1 MKMHQRELLEA
12 RNYCELY
19 NCYALWITDNRQFFT
34 TGSHAVRKAD
44 NQVKKP
50 YGFRSY
56 LKTFLK
62 TEYEIHS
69 AEQHASEYLTDH
81 PDEFIK
87 NADIFARQFPNII
100 KNRQENLNQ
109 KKTKTNATLNE
120 HFEQLSVDL
129 VPRSDETVTE
139 TETER
144 LLAMAQRHGAK
155 MFKKGDLE
163 IHF

>member
-1 MKMHQRELLEA
+1 MRELLESG
-12 RNYCELY
+12 NYCELY

-34 TGSHAVRKAD
+34 TGSSAVKKSD
-44 NQVKKP
+44 SQVKKP
-50 YGFRSY
+50 FGFRSY
-56 LKTFLK
+56 LKTFLT
-62 TEYEIHS
+62 TEADIHS

-100 KNRQENLNQ
+100 KNRQEKLKQ
-109 KKTKTNATLNE
+109 KKTMTNTTLNE
-120 HFEQLSVDL
+120 HFEQLSVEL
-129 VPRSDETVTE
+129 TPKSDE

>member
-1 MKMHQRELLEA
+1 MRELLESK
-12 RNYCELY
+12 NYCELY

-34 TGSHAVRKAD
+34 TGSSAVKKSD
-44 NQVKKP
+44 SQVKKP
-50 YGFRSY
+50 FGFRSY
-56 LKTFLK
+56 LKTFL
-62 TEYEIHS
+62 TSESDIHH
-69 AEQHASEYLTDH
+69 AEQQASEYLTEN

-100 KNRQENLNQ
+100 KNRQEKLKE
-109 KKTKTNATLNE
+109 KKTKSNATLNE
-120 HFEQLSVDL
+120 HFEQLSVDF
-129 VPRSDETVTE
+129 VPRSDE

>member
-1 MKMHQRELLEA
+1 MRELVESK
-12 RNYCELY
+12 NYCELY

-34 TGSHAVRKAD
+34 TGNAMVKMPDSE
-44 NQVKKP
+44 VKKP
-50 YGFRSY
+50 FGFRSY

-62 TEYEIHS
+62 TESEIHS
-69 AEQHASEYLTDH
+69 AEQDASEYLSEH

-100 KNRQENLNQ
+100 KNRQEKLKEKN
-109 KKTKTNATLNE
+109 TMSTATLNE

-129 VPRSDETVTE
+129 APRSDE

>member
-1 MKMHQRELLEA
+1 MHQRELLEA

-81 PDEFIK
+81 PDEFIEK
-87 NADIFARQFPNII
+87 ADIFARQFPNII

-129 VPRSDETVTE
+129 VPRSDETVTVTE

>member
-1 MKMHQRELLEA
+1 MRELVESK
-12 RNYCELY
+12 NYCELY
-19 NCYALWITDNRQFFT
+19 NCYAVWINDNRQFFT
-34 TGSHAVRKAD
+34 TGSHAVKKSD
-44 NQVKKP
+44 SQVKKP

-56 LKTFLK
+56 LKTFLG
-62 TEYEIHS
+62 TEPEIHS
-69 AEQHASEYLTDH
+69 AEQLASEYLTEH

-87 NADIFARQFPNII
+87 NADIFAKQFPNII
-100 KNRQENLNQ
+100 KNRQEKLNN
-109 KKTKTNATLNE
+109 KTTKSNAGLNE
-120 HFEQLSVDL
+120 FFEQKSMDFA
-129 VPRSDETVTE
+129 PKSDE